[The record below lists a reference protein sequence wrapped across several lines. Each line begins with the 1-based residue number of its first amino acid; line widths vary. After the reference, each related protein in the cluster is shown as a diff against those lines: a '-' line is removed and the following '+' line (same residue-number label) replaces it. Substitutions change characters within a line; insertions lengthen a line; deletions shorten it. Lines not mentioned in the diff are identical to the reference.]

1 MAVRPGAYESWA
13 YIEDES
19 HWNEYDQMDVWG

>member
-1 MAVRPGAYESWA
+1 MAVRPGLWSRAW
-13 YIEDES
+13 IEEES